1 MFDKEMYQE
10 TFSKVT
16 ASEETYWRVMNM
28 AKERKVSKSR
38 KYLAR
43 AAAIAAMISVLAVTA
58 SASEVVR
65 DWFASYITKGN
76 EEIINEEQA
85 TFIKENEQKFH
96 QSVIADGLTMELKSA
111 VTDGEMAYVCFGITA
126 PEDVVLNE
134 TRIDGYSP
142 MKPTLLTDSFRSNF
156 MTDQNGNEFMGYR
169 SIASVEDYDGLSNT
183 QNLVIQLTADQQEAG
198 LSAFGRDMTWN
209 MRFENLIAK
218 YTNDAYFNE
227 LMTGKYSGQEN
238 FFFNEE
244 ESNLLYPEVTLAE
257 GVWEFEIQFEEP
269 DIRNLELIK
278 EPVAIKVSSGWDG
291 NGNDVY
297 TSANITSFVLRSLS
311 AAVYMDDTA
320 FAPDLTAEG
329 DIFAVMNDGSKVR
342 LLSESA
348 GLGEQKFRAELPILL
363 SDVDYVHLPD
373 GTKLFAA
380 EE

>member
-28 AKERKVSKSR
+28 ANNKKKRRVTGFISKV
-38 KYLAR
+38 
-43 AAAIAAMISVLAVTA
+43 AIAAVMISALGVTA
-58 SASEVVR
+58 SASEIVR
-65 DWFASYITKGN
+65 SWLASYLTKGN
-76 EEIINEEQA
+76 EEIVSGEQV
-85 TFIKENEQKFH
+85 TFIEENEQVFH
-96 QSVIADGLTMELKSA
+96 QSVTADGLTMELKAA
-111 VTDGEMAYVCFGITA
+111 VTDGEKAYICFGITA

-134 TRIDGYSP
+134 TKIEGYSP
-142 MKPTLLTDSFRSNF
+142 LKPTLLTDSFRSSF

-198 LSAFGRDMTWN
+198 VPAFGSDMRWTL
-209 MRFENLIAK
+209 RFENLVAK

-227 LMTGKYSGQEN
+227 LMTGKYQNEEN
-238 FFFNEE
+238 FFFTEE
-244 ESNLLYPEVTLAE
+244 ESKLLYPEVTLAE
-257 GVWEFEIQFEEP
+257 GVWDFQIQFEEP
-269 DIRNLELIK
+269 DTQKLELIH
-278 EPVAIKVSSGWDG
+278 ESVAMKVNSGWDG

-311 AAVYMDDTA
+311 AAVYMDNTA

-348 GLGEQKFRAELPILL
+348 GPGEQKFRAELPILL

>member
-16 ASEETYWRVMNM
+16 ASEETCWRVMNM
-28 AKERKVSKSR
+28 AKERKGNKGR

-43 AAAIAAMISVLAVTA
+43 AAAIAAVISVLAVTA

-198 LSAFGRDMTWN
+198 SSAFGRDMTWN

-257 GVWEFEIQFEEP
+257 GIWEFEIQFEEP

-278 EPVAIKVSSGWDG
+278 EPVAIKVSRGWDG

-297 TSANITSFVLRSLS
+297 ANVNITSFVLRSLS
-311 AAVYMDDTA
+311 AVAYTDDA
-320 FAPDLTAEG
+320 SFAPDLTVEG
-329 DIFAVMNDGSKVR
+329 DIYAVMNDGTKVR

-348 GLGEQKFRAELPILL
+348 SVGEQKFKAELPIILN
-363 SDVDYVHLPD
+363 DVEYIHLPN
-373 GTKLFAA
+373 GSKLLVTS
-380 EE
+380 